1 MVAARSALVVEDNED
16 IALFVAV
23 VLEHLGFDV
32 QNAKD
37 GEAALDTLHAAP
49 PDLVVLDLNIPMVSG
64 VEVMRRIRA
73 DERFATTKIV
83 VVSAN
88 PHMIDE
94 SYDLADLVLQKPV
107 SYSQLHDLIERLF

>member
-1 MVAARSALVVEDNED
+1 MVVARSALVVEDNED
-16 IALFVAV
+16 IALFVSV
-23 VLEHLGFDV
+23 VLGHLGFVV

-37 GEAALDTLHAAP
+37 GQAALDTLAAAP
-49 PDLVVLDLNIPMVSG
+49 TDLVVLDLNIPKISG

-73 DERFATTKIV
+73 DERFAATKIV

-94 SYDLADLVLQKPV
+94 WYDLADLVLQKPFN
-107 SYSQLHDLIERLF
+107 YAQLHDLVARLF

>member
-16 IALFVAV
+16 IALFVSV
-23 VLEHLGFDV
+23 VLGHLGFAV

-37 GEAALDTLHAAP
+37 GQAALDTLAAAP
-49 PDLVVLDLNIPMVSG
+49 LDLVVLDLNIPKISG

-73 DERFATTKIV
+73 DERLAATKIV

-88 PHMIDE
+88 PHMIDGLD
-94 SYDLADLVLQKPV
+94 DLADLVLQKPFN
-107 SYSQLHDLIERLF
+107 YRQLHDLVQRLF

>member
-1 MVAARSALVVEDNED
+1 MLR
-16 IALFVAV
+16 
-23 VLEHLGFDV
+23 H
-32 QNAKD
+32 
-37 GEAALDTLHAAP
+37 
-49 PDLVVLDLNIPMVSG
+49 
-64 VEVMRRIRA
+64 IRA
-73 DERFATTKIV
+73 GAQFAATKVV